1 MNVRHLLAL
10 AAPLLVV
17 AVGTPMYTYYSA
29 GPTASVDTSA
39 AAQTP
44 AKDPYALQVGTG
56 PDAAALAGLAGR
68 LETTGLPALLAAGG
82 GGRGEWDGDCGGAAG
97 VPQGARVF
105 CFGAAG
111 GAASGWRPHGV
122 TGASDARADGRWGA
136 YRPLLVAWS
145 DEDGKSPHRSVRV
158 TFVNDRNGA
167 YHHALLV
174 WPYRDSRGRPTYEPI
189 GTRGK
194 GAAGTSAGGIAWYG
208 NRLYLADGGTGIR
221 VFDMRRIL
229 DLGKSRAGATAR
241 PGLVGLNGRK
251 YYGHG
256 HRYVMPQVYSY
267 VPAKKS
273 GASCTGEGTPN
284 HSWLAVD
291 RTGGDRLVTGE
302 RCGNGEGRVAAFPL
316 ADGSS
321 DLATDGGG
329 LATPSTVARLPAS
342 HVQGGAV
349 SGGTWWF
356 ARGAGQRGELIQA
369 RLTGRG
375 FERTG
380 GRAAASG
387 AADLYCGRGTGR
399 LWTVAGHAGRHVLYG
414 TARSEC

>member
-17 AVGTPMYTYYSA
+17 AVGTPAYTFFSA

-39 AAQTP
+39 AAQAP
-44 AKDPYALQVGTG
+44 GKDAYALQVGTG

-68 LETTGLPALLAAGG
+68 LETTGLPALLTAEG
-82 GGRGEWDGDCGGAAG
+82 GGRGEWDGDCAAAAK
-97 VPQGARVF
+97 VPAGSRVF
-105 CFGAAG
+105 CFGGAD
-111 GAASGWRPHGV
+111 GAASGWRPQGV
-122 TGASDARADGRWGA
+122 TGVSDARADERWGA
-136 YRPLLVAWS
+136 YRPLLVGWA
-145 DEDGKSPHRSVRV
+145 DDGKSPRRSVRV
-158 TFVNDRNGA
+158 TFVNTRNGA

-189 GTRGK
+189 GK
-194 GAAGTSAGGIAWYG
+194 AGTGTGARAGGIAWYG
-208 NRLYLADGGTGIR
+208 NRLYLADAAAGIR
-221 VFDMRRIL
+221 VFDMRRIF
-229 DLGKSRAGATAR
+229 DLGKSPGGATAN

-251 YYGHG
+251 YYGYG

-267 VPAKKS
+267 VPAKKA
-273 GASCTGEGTPN
+273 GASCTGDGTPN

-302 RCGNGEGRVAAFPL
+302 RCENGEGRVAAFPL
-316 ADGSS
+316 AYGSS

-329 LATPSTVARLPAS
+329 LATPSMVARLPAS

-356 ARGAGQRGELIQA
+356 ARGAGPQGELVQA

-375 FERTG
+375 FEEVR
-380 GRAAASG
+380 RQAVPSG
-387 AADLYCGRGTGR
+387 SADLHCWRGADR
-399 LWTVAGHAGRHVLYG
+399 LWTVAGDGGRRVLYG
-414 TARSEC
+414 MPRSEC